1 MVLPD
6 IKLFLSCNDLLLP
19 SANFQEA
26 VSHKTALVFVYKD
39 AFDCSN
45 RDTLLFVLSY
55 EGGIILR
62 IYKGI

>member
-6 IKLFLSCNDLLLP
+6 IRLFPSCNDLLLP

-26 VSHKTALVFVYKD
+26 VSYKTALVFVYQD

-45 RDTLLFVLSY
+45 RDTVLFVLSN

-62 IYKGI
+62 ICKGI